1 MEHAWRRALEA
12 RDGLIVRRE
21 HPSLGSAFDRA
32 LRQGHIVPVLAG
44 IYRDAAAELDLAT
57 RIRAALIMDL
67 NAVVVG
73 EAAATLGWW
82 PDRAATTVDL
92 ATRGRPADGD
102 GIRWCRRQIPLDLT
116 VDRGDVRFTDAPLT
130 VLDLLPTLGG
140 TVIDEALRLRAVTLG
155 QLETVFAGLPVRPGD
170 ALRRALLDDS
180 RDQPWSEAER
190 EFQRQ
195 NRDLDLPHAHR
206 TNHPVTLPDG
216 TVRFLDYALP
226 DLLLAFEVDGWE
238 THGSREAFL
247 RDRDSDAQLA
257 ALGWQRIRL
266 AATTIFDD
274 PEGVKATVRSIVA
287 AREGLFRGLPAASRP
302 RARRR
307 GGRA

>member
-82 PDRAATTVDL
+82 PDR
-92 ATRGRPADGD
+92 
-102 GIRWCRRQIPLDLT
+102 
-116 VDRGDVRFTDAPLT
+116 
-130 VLDLLPTLGG
+130 
-140 TVIDEALRLRAVTLG
+140 
-155 QLETVFAGLPVRPGD
+155 AGLPVRPGD

-257 ALGWQRIRL
+257 ALGWQRIRF

-307 GGRA
+307 GGRT

>member
-1 MEHAWRRALEA
+1 MASGPRGARR
-12 RDGLIVRRE
+12 LIVRRE

-130 VLDLLPTLGG
+130 VLDLLPTLGARSSTG
-140 TVIDEALRLRAVTLG
+140 ALRLSGPTLG
-155 QLETVFAGLPVRPGD
+155 QLETVFAGLPVHGPAMLCAGPCSTTRGTSPGPGPSRSSSRTPRLRPAARPPHEPPGHPSRRHGPLPR
-170 ALRRALLDDS
+170 LR
-180 RDQPWSEAER
+180 
-190 EFQRQ
+190 
-195 NRDLDLPHAHR
+195 
-206 TNHPVTLPDG
+206 T
-216 TVRFLDYALP
+216 P

-238 THGSREAFL
+238 THGSGEAFL

-257 ALGWQRIRL
+257 ALGWRIRSPPRRSS
-266 AATTIFDD
+266 TTR
-274 PEGVKATVRSIVA
+274 KA
-287 AREGLFRGLPAASRP
+287 
-302 RARRR
+302 
-307 GGRA
+307 